1 MDILVT
7 GAAGYIGTHTL
18 VELLNHGHRVVAL
31 DSFINSHP
39 AALDRVRRITGK
51 PFSVIEGDIRDTA
64 MLSRLFQEHAIDA
77 VIHFAGL
84 KAVGESVTRPLAYY
98 QANVAGTLALCHA
111 MAEAGVYRLVFSSS
125 ATVYGEDAPVPY
137 HEGLPRG
144 VTANPYGATKAMV
157 ERMLEDLCQADA
169 RWAVSLLRYFNPIG
183 AHPSGLIGEDPLGP
197 PNNLMPYVA
206 QVAAGR
212 RDTLAIFGNDYPT
225 PDGTCVR
232 DYLHV
237 VDLALGHLK
246 ALEALDSAPGCRA
259 YNLGTGR
266 GHSVPGCRAYNLGTG
281 RGHSVLELVDTFM
294 QVTGVPVAYRFAPRR
309 AGDLAAFW
317 ANPEKARRELG
328 WHAER
333 PLEAMLADT
342 WRWQSANPQGYT
354 K

>member
-1 MDILVT
+1 
-7 GAAGYIGTHTL
+7 
-18 VELLNHGHRVVAL
+18 
-31 DSFINSHP
+31 
-39 AALDRVRRITGK
+39 
-51 PFSVIEGDIRDTA
+51 
-64 MLSRLFQEHAIDA
+64 
-77 VIHFAGL
+77 
-84 KAVGESVTRPLAYY
+84 
-98 QANVAGTLALCHA
+98 
-111 MAEAGVYRLVFSSS
+111 
-125 ATVYGEDAPVPY
+125 
-137 HEGLPRG
+137 
-144 VTANPYGATKAMV
+144 
-157 ERMLEDLCQADA
+157 
-169 RWAVSLLRYFNPIG
+169 
-183 AHPSGLIGEDPLGP
+183 EDPLGP

-212 RDTLAIFGNDYPT
+212 RESLAIFGNDYPT

-246 ALEALDSAPGCRA
+246 ALEKLDSAPGC
-259 YNLGTGR
+259 
-266 GHSVPGCRAYNLGTG
+266 HAYNLGTG

-294 QVTGVPVAYRFAPRR
+294 EVTGVPVAYRFAPRR

-342 WRWQSANPQGYT
+342 WRWQSANPQGYG